1 MKKRLFFISVL
12 LLISVSFLPNS
23 LAEDYT
29 QMGLPENAIAR
40 LGKGYINDIAY
51 APDGTKLAV
60 ATSIGVWLYD
70 TSTDTELHLLS
81 EEPDYVQAIAFS
93 PDSRTLASGGYL
105 PNNVIRL
112 WDADTGKL
120 RGTLDGY
127 EDVLTLAFSPDGTT
141 LASSGGWPD
150 HPIQLWDVA
159 NRQLRDTLLGHT
171 RWISALL
178 FSVDG
183 KVLVSGSDDSTVRLW
198 DVHTGALKCI
208 LEEHGDDVNAV
219 ALSPDGRTLASGSDD
234 GTIQFWD
241 MHIGEMIAT
250 LKGDAKFPEGI
261 NAIAFSPDGKTLASA
276 TVEQIWLWDV
286 NTKQLKAVLEGHT
299 DFVTTVMFSPDGKTI
314 ASASWDWTFRL
325 WDASTGKLRKTFGA
339 HSSSTNTVAFSPN
352 GETLASASRGLIH
365 LWHTKGT
372 LLGLW
377 YARTGEHIENFIPHI
392 DYVRTVVFSPDGK
405 FLASGG
411 YDSRLRL
418 WEANTGN
425 HIATLRGGGPAVAFS
440 PNGKLIA
447 SEYGGDGTIGTIGLW
462 DVQTGELHHVL
473 GRYYSFLTC
482 MAFSPDGKTLASAS
496 RDSEIIFWDI
506 PTLQRRLS
514 LTTHHT
520 EGVYSI
526 AFSPDGKTLVSSS
539 SDQTLRLWDPN
550 TGEHK
555 VALQYPDSI
564 TSVAFSPN
572 GGTLAIGWGS
582 WNNNQIQLLDT
593 KTLQPRKTLV
603 GHTEDITDLSFSPD
617 GGTLA
622 SASYDG
628 TILLWKT
635 GLEGGLAYI
644 PEDVNDDG
652 SVNIDDLTFVADHFG
667 QVGEENAADVNGDGI
682 INVLDLVVIAKAMER
697 NPLP

>member
-1 MKKRLFFISVL
+1 MKNRNLFVSVL
-12 LLISVSFLPNS
+12 LLISISCVLSSSAQN
-23 LAEDYT
+23 YT
-29 QMGLPENAIAR
+29 QMGLPEGAIVR

-51 APDGTKLAV
+51 APDGTRLAV

-70 TSTDTELHLLS
+70 TATDTELSLLS

-93 PDSRTLASGGYL
+93 PDSRTLASGGYS

-112 WDADTGKL
+112 WDTGTGELRDTLNGDEEIL
-120 RGTLDGY
+120 A
-127 EDVLTLAFSPDGTT
+127 LTFSPDGTM

-150 HPIQLWDVA
+150 HPIQLWNLT
-159 NRQLRDTLLGHT
+159 NRRIQNTLFGHT
-171 RWISALL
+171 SWTFSLAFSA
-178 FSVDG
+178 DG
-183 KVLVSGSDDSTVRLW
+183 KTLVSGSEDSTVRLW
-198 DVHTGALKCI
+198 DVHTGTLKCI
-208 LEEHGDDVNAV
+208 LEEHGDDVNTV
-219 ALSPDGRTLASGSDD
+219 VLSPDGRTLASGSDD

-241 MHIGEMIAT
+241 MHIGEMFAT

-276 TVEQIWLWDV
+276 TAEQIWLWDV
-286 NTKQLKAVLEGHT
+286 NTKEIKGILEGHT
-299 DFVTTVMFSPDGKTI
+299 WDVFAVVFSPDGRTI

-325 WDASTGKLRKTFGA
+325 WDASTGKLRKTFGE

-352 GETLASASRGLIH
+352 GETLAGASRGLIH
-365 LWHTKGT
+365 LWHTKGN
-372 LLGLW
+372 LLQLW

-392 DYVRTVVFSPDGK
+392 DYVRTVVFSPDGT

-440 PNGKLIA
+440 PDGKLIA
-447 SEYGGDGTIGTIGLW
+447 SEYGGIEAIGVW
-462 DVQTGELHHVL
+462 EVETGELHHVF
-473 GRYYSFLTC
+473 GRHYSPLTC
-482 MAFSPDGKTLASAS
+482 MAFSPDRKTLATAN
-496 RDSEIIFWDI
+496 RDSEIVLWDI
-506 PTLQRRLS
+506 YTAQRRLS

-555 VALQYPDSI
+555 VTLQYPDSI

-572 GGTLAIGWGS
+572 GRILAIGWGS

-593 KTLQPRKTLV
+593 KTLQSRKTLV
-603 GHTEDITDLSFSPD
+603 GHTEDITDLTFSAD

-628 TILLWKT
+628 TILLWEMET
-635 GLEGGLAYI
+635 EGAPVKI
-644 PEDVNDDG
+644 PEDVNGDG
-652 SVNIDDLTFVADHFG
+652 NVNIDDLTFVADHLD
-667 QVGEENAADVNGDGI
+667 QVTEENAADVNGDGVVNI
-682 INVLDLVVIAKAMER
+682 LDLVAIVKAMEQ
-697 NPLP
+697 NPLLQ

>member
-1 MKKRLFFISVL
+1 MKNRILFTSVL
-12 LLISVSFLPNS
+12 LLVSIPFLPS
-23 LAEDYT
+23 SSAQDYT
-29 QMGLPENAIAR
+29 QMGLPEGAIVR

-51 APDGTKLAV
+51 APDGTRLAV

-70 TSTDTELHLLS
+70 TATDTELSLLS

-112 WDADTGKL
+112 WDTDTGEL
-120 RGTLDGY
+120 RDTLEGD
-127 EDVLTLAFSPDGTT
+127 EEILALTFSPDGTM

-183 KVLVSGSDDSTVRLW
+183 KVLVSGSEDSTVRLW

-241 MHIGEMIAT
+241 MHVGEMITT

-276 TVEQIWLWDV
+276 TTDQIWLWDTA
-286 NTKQLKAVLEGHT
+286 TKQLKEILEGHT
-299 DFVTTVMFSPDGKTI
+299 DFVTTVVFSPDGKTI

-325 WDASTGKLRKTFGA
+325 WDASTGKLRKTFGEY
-339 HSSSTNTVAFSPN
+339 SSSANTVAFSPN

-372 LLGLW
+372 LLRLW

-392 DYVRTVVFSPDGK
+392 DYVRIVVFSPDGK

-418 WEANTGN
+418 WEANTEN

-440 PNGKLIA
+440 PDGKLIA
-447 SEYGGDGTIGTIGLW
+447 SEYGGIEAIGVW
-462 DVQTGELHHVL
+462 EVKTGELHHVF
-473 GRYYSFLTC
+473 GRYYSPLTC
-482 MAFSPDGKTLASAS
+482 MAFSPNGKTLATAN
-496 RDSEIIFWDI
+496 RDSEIVLWDI
-506 PTLQRRLS
+506 STVQRRLS
-514 LTTHHT
+514 PDDAPHRRFLF
-520 EGVYSI
+520 YSV
-526 AFSPDGKTLVSSS
+526 FS
-539 SDQTLRLWDPN
+539 RW
-550 TGEHK
+550 
-555 VALQYPDSI
+555 
-564 TSVAFSPN
+564 
-572 GGTLAIGWGS
+572 
-582 WNNNQIQLLDT
+582 
-593 KTLQPRKTLV
+593 
-603 GHTEDITDLSFSPD
+603 
-617 GGTLA
+617 
-622 SASYDG
+622 
-628 TILLWKT
+628 
-635 GLEGGLAYI
+635 
-644 PEDVNDDG
+644 
-652 SVNIDDLTFVADHFG
+652 
-667 QVGEENAADVNGDGI
+667 ENAC
-682 INVLDLVVIAKAMER
+682 E
-697 NPLP
+697 